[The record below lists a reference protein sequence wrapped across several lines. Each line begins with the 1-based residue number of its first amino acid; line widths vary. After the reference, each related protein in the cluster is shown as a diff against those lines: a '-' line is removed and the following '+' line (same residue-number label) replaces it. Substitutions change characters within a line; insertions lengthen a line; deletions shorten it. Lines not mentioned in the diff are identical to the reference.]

1 MSSRPTLLLVEDDD
15 SLREIMSFNLEEAGY
30 EVVAVEDGTR
40 ALSTYDEERHDL
52 VITDVRLPDVDGL
65 EVLRRIRDENPKA
78 VVLVITA
85 YGSLDRAVEAM
96 QRGAFHY
103 IEKPINN
110 RALNAVLGRA
120 LEHSA
125 LIRENARLQDSSSQS
140 KQEATLISAS
150 PAMTKVLRL
159 VDKVADS
166 DAAVLIGGES
176 GTGKE
181 LVARALHQR
190 SQRRD
195 RPFVAVNCAA
205 IPDELLESIL
215 FGHEEGAFTG
225 ASRNRQGKFRAAR
238 GGTLFLDEIGEM
250 SPRLQSKLLRV
261 LQHGEV
267 EVVGAS
273 EPEYVDVRIVAATH
287 QDLPALIEAERF
299 REDLYYRLNVIP
311 VEVPP
316 LRKRRE
322 DIPVLLRYFLRELS
336 DGQVTVERDVDRLLA
351 GYDWPGNVR
360 ELRNL
365 VQRMLL
371 LREGERLSVD
381 DVPTDLR
388 QEVHL
393 HDRSLVPGLPF
404 ELPDDGLD
412 LVELERAVICAAL
425 QKMEGN
431 QSATARYLNI
441 PRHVL
446 LYRLEKY
453 GIGVGSSG
461 DGR

>member
-30 EVVAVEDGTR
+30 EVIAVEDGAR
-40 ALSTYDEERHDL
+40 ALSTYDEDLHDL

-65 EVLRRIRDENPKA
+65 EVLRRIRDANPRA
-78 VVLVITA
+78 VVLVVTA

-103 IEKPINN
+103 IEKPVNT

-120 LEHSA
+120 LEHSE
-125 LIRENARLQDSSSQS
+125 LIRENARLQDSAT
-140 KQEATLISAS
+140 KGERRATLISAS

-190 SQRRD
+190 SQRCD
-195 RPFVAVNCAA
+195 HPFVAVNCAA

-215 FGHEEGAFTG
+215 FGHEKGAFTG
-225 ASRNRQGKFRAAR
+225 ASRKQQGKFRAAQK
-238 GGTLFLDEIGEM
+238 GTLFLDEIGEM

-267 EVVGAS
+267 EVIGAS
-273 EPEYVDVRIVAATH
+273 EPEFVDVRIVAATH
-287 QDLPALIEAERF
+287 QDLPALIKANRF

-316 LRKRRE
+316 LRQRRE
-322 DIPVLLRYFLRELS
+322 DVPVLLRYFLRELS
-336 DGQVTVERDVDRLLA
+336 DGKVTVDREVDKLLA
-351 GYDWPGNVR
+351 AYDWPGNVR

-371 LREGERLSVD
+371 LREGDELTAF
-381 DVPTDLR
+381 DVPEQLR
-388 QEVHL
+388 ETAKL
-393 HDRSLVPGLPF
+393 KDWSPATGLPF

-425 QKMEGN
+425 EKMEGN

-441 PRHVL
+441 ARHVL

-453 GIGVGSSG
+453 GIEGGSSG
-461 DGR
+461 DGG

>member
-1 MSSRPTLLLVEDDD
+1 MTSRPTLLLVEDDD

-30 EVVAVEDGTR
+30 EIVAVEDGTT
-40 ALSTYDEERHDL
+40 ALSTYDEKRHDL

-65 EVLRRIRDENPKA
+65 EVLRRIREMNPEA

-103 IEKPINN
+103 IEKPVNK
-110 RALNAVLGRA
+110 RALNAVLERA
-120 LEHSA
+120 LEHSE
-125 LIRENARLQDSSSQS
+125 LLRENARLQDQSSQAD
-140 KQEATLISAS
+140 QQATLISAS

-190 SQRRD
+190 SRRRD

-205 IPDELLESIL
+205 LPDELLESIL

-225 ASRNRQGKFRAAR
+225 ASNNQEGKFRAAD

-287 QDLPALIEAERF
+287 QDLPALIDADRF

-316 LRKRRE
+316 LRERRE

-336 DGQVTVERDVDRLLA
+336 DGQVTVAREVDQLLTS
-351 GYDWPGNVR
+351 YDWPGNVR

-371 LREGERLSVD
+371 LREGDRLSAD
-381 DVPTDLR
+381 DVPADLHP
-388 QEVHL
+388 EAAL
-393 HDRSLVPGLPF
+393 PDDSPAPGLPF
-404 ELPDDGLD
+404 ALPDDGLD
-412 LVELERAVICAAL
+412 LMELEQAIICAAL
-425 QKMEGN
+425 EKMAGN

-453 GIGVGSSG
+453 DISADVA
-461 DGR
+461 DDET